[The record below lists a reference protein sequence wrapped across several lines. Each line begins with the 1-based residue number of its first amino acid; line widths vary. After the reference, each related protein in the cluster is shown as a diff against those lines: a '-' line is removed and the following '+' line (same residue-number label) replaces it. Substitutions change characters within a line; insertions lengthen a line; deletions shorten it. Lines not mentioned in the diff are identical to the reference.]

1 MYIHWHRKNTEVP
14 IIGNQLCWYGN
25 LVYLLKDLE
34 DPTQKLIQVYNKREK
49 KYGKVNVGD
58 KVAKKALL
66 DWCDYCGIRK
76 DRLNNMW
83 AHRSKSAVFSMNHFW
98 SFVLN
103 RICYF
108 NVFEPVS
115 TYVWARKTM
124 INTALHELLLP
135 EQMVMNLSG
144 HKSATQMRK
153 DYCIGW
159 FGSSNQN

>member
-1 MYIHWHRKNTEVP
+1 MTQKNTEVP

-49 KYGKVNVGD
+49 RYGKVNVGD

-83 AHRSKSAVFSMNHFW
+83 VHRSKSAVFSNG
-98 SFVLN
+98 FVLN
-103 RICYF
+103 RI
-108 NVFEPVS
+108 
-115 TYVWARKTM
+115 
-124 INTALHELLLP
+124 
-135 EQMVMNLSG
+135 
-144 HKSATQMRK
+144 
-153 DYCIGW
+153 
-159 FGSSNQN
+159 